1 MIAIWRDGWKRVVAA
16 PAIAAGVF
24 AMTIA
29 LALPMAVVLRG
40 EIATHLH
47 GSLRASSVADGVD
60 WDWWQ
65 EFTGQATGLG
75 TTLTPSV
82 IGFATTLD
90 SISSVLDR
98 KAIAGPIA
106 MALAFYLAGWAFLS
120 GGIIDRYARQR
131 PTRTYG
137 FFAASGVFFF
147 RFVRLGVVSGIV
159 YWWLFAYVHRWMFD
173 SAFVSL
179 TRNLSVERTAFL
191 WRVAFYAIFGAL
203 LIGVNVLIDYTRI
216 RIVVEDRRSALG
228 AIGAAWRFVRQ
239 HWTRVLGLYVMNSIA
254 FLVLAAIWA
263 IVAPGAGG
271 GGLSIAVTF
280 AFTQLYVIARL
291 LMKLQFIASQTALF
305 QSHLAHASYTAAPEP
320 VWPDS
325 AVAESITNRDRSVRL

>member
-1 MIAIWRDGWKRVVAA
+1 MIAIWRDGWRRVLAA

-29 LALPMAVVLRG
+29 LALPMAMVLRG
-40 EIATHLH
+40 EIATHLN
-47 GSLRASSVADGVD
+47 GSLRASGVADGVD

-75 TTLTPSV
+75 TTFTPSA

-98 KAIAGPIA
+98 KAIAA
-106 MALAFYLAGWAFLS
+106 RSRWRSRSTWRAGRS
-120 GGIIDRYARQR
+120 S
-131 PTRTYG
+131 P
-137 FFAASGVFFF
+137 AASSIATRGSGRRAPTASSRCPGVFFF

-203 LIGVNVLIDYTRI
+203 LIAVNLLIDYTRI

-239 HWTRVLGLYVMNSIA
+239 HWTRVLGLYAINSIA
-254 FLVLAAIWA
+254 FLALAAIWA
-263 IVAPGAGG
+263 LVAPGAGG
-271 GGLSIAVTF
+271 EGCGSPSRSRSLSCT
-280 AFTQLYVIARL
+280 
-291 LMKLQFIASQTALF
+291 
-305 QSHLAHASYTAAPEP
+305 
-320 VWPDS
+320 
-325 AVAESITNRDRSVRL
+325 

>member
-254 FLVLAAIWA
+254 FLVLAAIWGDRRA
-263 IVAPGAGG
+263 RCGRGRVVDRRHVRVHSAVRDRAAADEAAVHRITDRVVPIASSARVVYSRAGTG
-271 GGLSIAVTF
+271 V
-280 AFTQLYVIARL
+280 ARL
-291 LMKLQFIASQTALF
+291 SRSRIDH
-305 QSHLAHASYTAAPEP
+305 QS
-320 VWPDS
+320 
-325 AVAESITNRDRSVRL
+325 

>member
-1 MIAIWRDGWKRVVAA
+1 MIAVWRDGWRRVLAA

-24 AMTIA
+24 AMTIV
-29 LALPMAVVLRG
+29 LALPMAVALRG
-40 EIATHLH
+40 EIAAHLH
-47 GSLRASSVADGVD
+47 DSLRASSVADGVD

-65 EFTGQATGLG
+65 EFSDQATGLG
-75 TTLTPSV
+75 STLTPSV

-90 SISSVLDR
+90 SVSSVLDR
-98 KAIAGPIA
+98 RAIAGPIA
-106 MALAFYLAGWAFLS
+106 MAVAFYLAGWAFLS

-131 PTRTYG
+131 PTRDYG

-147 RFVRLGVVSGIV
+147 RFVRLGIVAGIV

-173 SAFVSL
+173 SVFVSL
-179 TRNLSVERTAFL
+179 TRNLAVERTAFL
-191 WRVAFYAIFGAL
+191 WRVAFYAIFGVL
-203 LIGVNVLIDYTRI
+203 LIAVNLLIDYTKI

-239 HWTRVLGLYVMNSIA
+239 HWMRVLGLYAMNSLA
-254 FLVLAAIWA
+254 FLVLVAIWA

-271 GGLSIAVTF
+271 GGMWIAVTF
-280 AFTQLYVIARL
+280 AIAQLYIIARL

-305 QSHLAHASYTAAPEP
+305 QSHLAHAKYAAAPEP

-325 AVAESITNRDRSVRL
+325 AVAESISGRSVRL